1 MAGAKKPPTKKL
13 FYEAVFKHSVEAIAI
28 LDCQGLIVEVNPAAC
43 KLFGATKK
51 KLIGKSL
58 DKVLK
63 SPSNWQHLQ
72 GQGEIE
78 IEQFEGQVKAVEYS
92 QVRDLLPHY
101 NLIVFRELNHVRLN
115 ALAQLN
121 LHHQR
126 VELFSEVTLKIR
138 QSLQLS
144 EILQTAVAEVQ
155 RILQADRVLIYQVFA
170 NGTGMRLKKPY
181 YRSLSQFWG

>member
-28 LDCQGLIVEVNPAAC
+28 LDCQGSIVEVNPAAC

-63 SPSNWQHLQ
+63 FPSNWQHLQ

-101 NLIVFRELNHVRLN
+101 SLIVFRELNHVRLN

-126 VELFSEVTLKIR
+126 VETFFRSYPKNSTNTTVKR
-138 QSLQLS
+138 N
-144 EILQTAVAEVQ
+144 TANCCSRSTKNFTSRSRLNLPGFCQ
-155 RILQADRVLIYQVFA
+155 RDGNAD
-170 NGTGMRLKKPY
+170 
-181 YRSLSQFWG
+181 